1 MKLTATS
8 RSRGFAH
15 PTSIGSCHFTDVLQP
30 LPSAPFDFVQGKP
43 RPRITVDTRLVE
55 DSSRRITEPGAFGW
69 SRLMSSRRNNPV
81 SRETERSVYSYQA
94 QSQQIEVTQ
103 IEHKCITDHTR

>member
-1 MKLTATS
+1 MFSSPYPVHRLTS
-8 RSRGFAH
+8 FKES
-15 PTSIGSCHFTDVLQP
+15 
-30 LPSAPFDFVQGKP
+30 PS
-43 RPRITVDTRLVE
+43 PRITVDPRLVE